1 MQRQSESRK
10 SWRPLARAR
19 LHAAFPHP
27 YQLGAA
33 LKWGETAPTC
43 VGGRDPTGA
52 TNGLHP
58 SPEGVR
64 PLPPSFLKGRVPA
77 SHYRV
82 LKLRRSI

>member
-1 MQRQSESRK
+1 MQRQFEPRK
-10 SWRPLARAR
+10 SWRPLARPR

-52 TNGLHP
+52 TVGLHP
-58 SPEGVR
+58 SPGGCA
-64 PLPPSFLKGRVPA
+64 PDSAMIYKGRGP
-77 SHYRV
+77 RV
-82 LKLRRSI
+82 A